1 MGKIKV
7 LEKEVSSKIAA
18 GEVVER
24 PVSIVKEL
32 VENSLD
38 AGSKNITVEILSGG
52 KKLIRVIDDGEGIPQ
67 EDIKLAFERHATSK
81 ISKEEDI
88 FNIRTLGFRG
98 EALASIAAVSQIM
111 LISKTKDEEVGSKC
125 QVDGGVF
132 KGIEDTSA
140 KNGCIIE
147 VKNLFF
153 NTPARI
159 KFLKNDTRE
168 AGYTVDLITKYA
180 ICCPTISF
188 RLINDHKENFYT
200 SGSGDHREA
209 IAKIFGIE
217 IAKQMIYIEKP
228 FEGGMI
234 SGFIALPQHNRGNRN
249 AEIFFA
255 NNRLIKDKG
264 LSFAVEK
271 AFKTFIPINRFPICV
286 LFISIESSEIDV
298 NVHPSK
304 TQIKFHREAHV
315 HAAITEAIKVALKEN
330 ILIPKES
337 ILIPKGNIPIK
348 YDEQR
353 QYNGLAR
360 ENNVRNEYFTKYN
373 GTIIQDTDTIHDKK
387 PPEDFTYAPKSDI
400 IREQSKMHFDK
411 IVGQLF
417 CTYIVVQSEREFYLI
432 DQHAA
437 HEKILYERQMAKDKN
452 VIATQQLIT
461 PYTMQLSIQEIM
473 FVEEHIQEIRDIG
486 FNISIF
492 GRDTILIREVPYVFG
507 RAVNPNLLRD
517 ILDDI
522 AVGDN
527 TDDPLAKE
535 KVVAS
540 MACHTAIKAGEIL
553 SNSEI
558 RELLSQLEQL
568 ENPYTCP
575 HGRPTIISMSM
586 YELEKKFKRVQ

>member
-1 MGKIKV
+1 
-7 LEKEVSSKIAA
+7 
-18 GEVVER
+18 
-24 PVSIVKEL
+24 
-32 VENSLD
+32 
-38 AGSKNITVEILSGG
+38 
-52 KKLIRVIDDGEGIPQ
+52 
-67 EDIKLAFERHATSK
+67 
-81 ISKEEDI
+81 
-88 FNIRTLGFRG
+88 
-98 EALASIAAVSQIM
+98 
-111 LISKTKDEEVGSKC
+111 
-125 QVDGGVF
+125 
-132 KGIEDTSA
+132 
-140 KNGCIIE
+140 
-147 VKNLFF
+147 
-153 NTPARI
+153 
-159 KFLKNDTRE
+159 
-168 AGYTVDLITKYA
+168 
-180 ICCPTISF
+180 
-188 RLINDHKENFYT
+188 
-200 SGSGDHREA
+200 
-209 IAKIFGIE
+209 
-217 IAKQMIYIEKP
+217 
-228 FEGGMI
+228 MI

-417 CTYIVVQSEREFYLI
+417 CTYIVVQSEREFYLV